1 MGIRDIILG
10 RPSTP
15 KVEPVKASNVSPF
28 IPGYRSQ
35 AVTNLQLLTV
45 TRREAMTV
53 PAIARARNLIANTIG
68 GLPLKY
74 YVDNESTGEAVEIRR
89 LPWMKQLEPG
99 TPRATTIGYL
109 VDSMLFFGRGYLRVR
124 DVYEED
130 GRPRLF
136 EWVDPAF
143 VTFDVDADTGRITR
157 YYLNLNPTPR
167 SGIGSLIVFPGPDEG
182 ILVRGGFTVRTCVEL
197 ERAAKNFAESP
208 TPSVTLK
215 NEGMDLPAD
224 QVESM
229 LTRWRESRKNSAVG
243 YLSSAL
249 SIQTHGFSPAD
260 MTLVDA
266 RRFQVEEA
274 ARLTGIPAWYLGADT
289 GSSMTY
295 SNLNSSRRDFI
306 DFSLAPFETA
316 IEQRLSMEDVV
327 PRGHHVQF
335 SFTDFLR
342 STPIERAQL
351 YDSLI
356 RNGILTPEEARDMER
371 HQGGPI

>member
-1 MGIRDIILG
+1 
-10 RPSTP
+10 
-15 KVEPVKASNVSPF
+15 
-28 IPGYRSQ
+28 
-35 AVTNLQLLTV
+35 
-45 TRREAMTV
+45 
-53 PAIARARNLIANTIG
+53 
-68 GLPLKY
+68 
-74 YVDNESTGEAVEIRR
+74 
-89 LPWMKQLEPG
+89 
-99 TPRATTIGYL
+99 
-109 VDSMLFFGRGYLRVR
+109 
-124 DVYEED
+124 
-130 GRPRLF
+130 
-136 EWVDPAF
+136 
-143 VTFDVDADTGRITR
+143 
-157 YYLNLNPTPR
+157 
-167 SGIGSLIVFPGPDEG
+167 
-182 ILVRGGFTVRTCVEL
+182 
-197 ERAAKNFAESP
+197 
-208 TPSVTLK
+208 
-215 NEGMDLPAD
+215 MDLPAD